1 MKLLPVKPLY
11 QPKRLDYGWMIIL
24 IAALSTFFSAPGQ
37 TYFISGFIDIYVNEL
52 SLDRSM
58 VSTLY
63 SLATLVSGVV
73 IFTVGKVSDRLG
85 TKRTMLIVGILLGLT
100 CFWNSFNTSIVT
112 VFIGFFF
119 GRFLGQGSMT
129 FLPALLLPNW
139 FYQKRA
145 VAFSLMSIGGVVA
158 SSFVPLFNSKLL
170 SSMDWRWVW
179 RVWGIGLWV
188 LFLPIIFFFLFNH
201 PKDIGKT
208 QDFSLGRVGADAEE
222 EEAGFSPKE
231 ALKTFSFWGM
241 TFCQMV
247 LPLVG
252 TGITFHMVSLYATK
266 GLSAQNAAL
275 SLSLIALVS
284 FPVTLLAGQLMHRF
298 RLHHVAALVSLLEL
312 LALLFLFFAHSL
324 LGVMVF
330 SVLHGMAMGV
340 QSVNNG
346 IVWPDYFGTK
356 NLGVIRGYAM
366 TGTVIASAVGPLP
379 RGIIFGLRGDYGLA
393 LLLFMALPA
402 AAFVVALFSKKPVRG
417 G

>member
-1 MKLLPVKPLY
+1 MKFLPQSPLA
-11 QPKRLDYGWMIIL
+11 QPKRLDYGWVIIF
-24 IAALSTFFSAPGQ
+24 IAAMSTFFSAPGQ

-52 SLDRSM
+52 SLDRST

-63 SLATLVSGVV
+63 SLATLISGLV
-73 IFTVGKVSDRLG
+73 IFMVGKISDRLG
-85 TKRTMLIVGILLGLT
+85 IKRTMLAVGFLLGLT

-112 VFIGFFF
+112 VFVGFFF

-145 VAFSLMSIGGVVA
+145 VAFSLMSVGGVVA
-158 SSFVPLFNSKLL
+158 SSLVPLINAMLL
-170 SSMDWRWVW
+170 GTLGWRIVW
-179 RVWGIGLWV
+179 RVWGIALWI
-188 LFLPIIFFFLFNH
+188 LFLPLVYFFMFNR
-201 PKDIGKT
+201 PKDIGKA
-208 QDFSLGRVGADAEE
+208 QDFSLGKIGADDDTQEI
-222 EEAGFSPKE
+222 GFTPRQ
-231 ALKTFSFWGM
+231 AMGTFAFWGM

-284 FPVTLLAGQLMHRF
+284 FPVTLLAGQVMD
-298 RLHHVAALVSLLEL
+298 RLRQHHVAALVSLIEL
-312 LALLFLFFAHSL
+312 AALLFLFFANSL
-324 LGVMVF
+324 TAVLIF
-330 SVLHGMAMGV
+330 SALHGIAMGI
-340 QSVNNG
+340 QAVNNG

-356 NLGVIRGYAM
+356 HLGVIRGYAM

-379 RGIIFGLRGDYGLA
+379 LGIIFGLQGDYGLG

-402 AAFVVALFSKKPVRG
+402 TAFVVALFSKKPVQAA
-417 G
+417 